1 MFSVLDRERKIV
13 SERYAIE
20 YVDFMRRLT
29 EMLVQDVQETVSE
42 TPQEEERG
50 RQGERPEVLS
60 GDETVLQGVAVRGSR
75 NLASDDSCAGHFEK
89 ESCRSVEG
97 GSRGLGLGLGV

>member
-1 MFSVLDRERKIV
+1 MK
-13 SERYAIE
+13 
-20 YVDFMRRLT
+20 RLT

-42 TPQEEERG
+42 TPQEEERS
-50 RQGERPEVLS
+50 RQRERPEVLS

-75 NLASDDSCAGHFEK
+75 NLASDDSCAGHVEK

-97 GSRGLGLGLGV
+97 GGRGVGLGLGVWEKRERGE

>member
-1 MFSVLDRERKIV
+1 
-13 SERYAIE
+13 
-20 YVDFMRRLT
+20 
-29 EMLVQDVQETVSE
+29 MLVQDVQQTVSE

-60 GDETVLQGVAVRGSR
+60 GDETVLQGVTVRGSR
-75 NLASDDSCAGHFEK
+75 NLAREDSCAGHFEK

-97 GSRGLGLGLGV
+97 GGRGVGLGLGV